1 MKTVQMVSLIVLL
14 SVCSLTALPQ
24 RKNREAVHKYLLLA
38 TTKTSTM
45 QKELDEASAK
55 GYRIVLGSQ
64 TSRNEMALFLELVAK
79 PPEIFRYKL
88 LATMHT
94 STMEKELNKVAGEGF
109 RLLPRTMMAKRQFLG
124 PIEVVVLLERPP
136 IVEKQYEY
144 KLLATRRTATMQT
157 EASDALA
164 AGFVLVGMVSRGEH
178 MVIMEKETDAR
189 PQTYPNSR

>member
-1 MKTVQMVSLIVLL
+1 MCHFEAFFRGCQVKFSL
-14 SVCSLTALPQ
+14 SS
-24 RKNREAVHKYLLLA
+24 
-38 TTKTSTM
+38 
-45 QKELDEASAK
+45 K
-55 GYRIVLGSQ
+55 GYRILVGSQ
-64 TSRNEMALFLELVAK
+64 TCRNEMALFLELVAK

-109 RLLPRTMMAKRQFLG
+109 RLLPRTMMAKGQLLG

-157 EASDALA
+157 EASDAFA

-178 MVIMEKETDAR
+178 MVIMEKETDTR
-189 PQTYPNSR
+189 LRTYPNSR